1 MDSRDKAQLDDIKA
15 MFDGV
20 KNLALC
26 VALALG
32 LQSFQAPMIDVGL
45 SYDVRAGINTVGILL
60 AILLTALAIVW
71 LCFSM
76 TENPK
81 SKIPLRICRFIL
93 GTITLIVML
102 VIISVSCNSVPQLFW
117 RLQG

>member
-26 VALALG
+26 VAVALG
-32 LQSFQAPMIDVGL
+32 LQSFQAPMMNVGL
-45 SYDVRAGINTVGILL
+45 SYEVRAAINTMGILL
-60 AILLTALAIVW
+60 AMFLTAFAVVW

-76 TENPK
+76 TESPK
-81 SKIPLRICRFIL
+81 SKISLRICRFML
-93 GTITLIVML
+93 GTITLVVMI
-102 VIISVSCNSVPQLFW
+102 VIICVSCMSLPQLFW
-117 RLQG
+117 RP